1 MDTSALD
8 TALLVWV
15 KSCPL
20 LRGRARLGYLGP
32 RPGDVAVIASPESQE
47 VGDAFIDGTRRR
59 RADFALA
66 LTLPLSPDD
75 DGVSQSSF
83 RAVRAWMD
91 WVNACSASGVYPDVG
106 PDLAPY
112 DLTVK
117 SAAPQVVRYD
127 DNGLAKFQF
136 FVTLFYEE
144 L

>member
-8 TALLVWV
+8 TALLAWV

-32 RPGDVAVIASPESQE
+32 RAGDVAVIASPESPDD
-47 VGDAFIDGTRRR
+47 GDAFIDGTRKR

-75 DGVSQSSF
+75 DTVSQSSF

-91 WVNACSASGVYPDVG
+91 WVTACPASGVYPALG
-106 PDLAPY
+106 PDLRPY

-136 FVTLFYEE
+136 FATLYYEE
-144 L
+144 V